1 MKDQSLRVL
10 MVEDSE
16 DDELLLIRELKKG
29 GYNPVHERVASATA
43 MKKALQEK
51 KWDIILCDYMM
62 PGFNAPS
69 AIYILKETN
78 VDMPLIVVSGTI
90 GEEAVIECMRIGAKD
105 YIMKSNLSRLCP
117 AISRTLEEV
126 EVKSKHKQAQKLLNA
141 SEVRYRRLFES
152 ARDGIL
158 ILDCETGIIVDVNPF
173 LIELLGYSRE
183 QFIEK
188 AVWELGPFKDIIP
201 NRNKFLE
208 LQRQEYI
215 RYDNLP
221 LETIDGRLV
230 NVEFVSNVYAE
241 GDTNVIQCNIRDIT
255 KRKEAL
261 KALQESEKRYR
272 KLSIID
278 DLTQLY
284 NSRHFYAQLKI
295 ETERSNRYEQPL
307 TLLLIDID
315 KFKEFNDTYGHV
327 EGDNVLSQFGKLLKR
342 FLRETD
348 SAYRYGGEEFTI
360 ILPMTTGDEGII
372 MADRIRAEFRE
383 NSFSPMTGQKVYL
396 TVSIGLARY
405 KPKEEMKAF
414 VCRVDQLMYLA
425 KRKGRDRIYCET
437 QISKTIPQS
446 GGCNTPQIA
455 LGFHARDSEP

>member
-1 MKDQSLRVL
+1 MKNQSLRVL

-29 GYNPVHERVASATA
+29 GYNSVYERVTSAAA
-43 MKKALQEK
+43 MRKALKEK
-51 KWDIILCDYMM
+51 EWDIILCDYML
-62 PGFNAPS
+62 PRFNAPS
-69 AIYILKETN
+69 AIYILKEAN
-78 VDMPLIVVSGTI
+78 LDIPLIVVTGTV
-90 GEEAVIECMRIGAKD
+90 GEETAIECMRFGAND
-105 YIMKSNLSRLCP
+105 YIMKPNLSRLCP
-117 AISRTLEEV
+117 AISRALDEAEI
-126 EVKSKHKQAQKLLNA
+126 KNKHKQAEELLNA

-152 ARDGIL
+152 AKDGIL
-158 ILDCETGIIVDVNPF
+158 ILDCDTGTIIDVNPF
-173 LIELLGYSRE
+173 LIDLLGYSRE

-230 NVEFVSNVYAE
+230 NVEFVSNVYEEA
-241 GDTNVIQCNIRDIT
+241 DTKVIQCNIRDIT

-261 KALQESEKRYR
+261 KALQESEKKYR
-272 KLSIID
+272 ELSIID

-307 TLLLIDID
+307 TLLLMDID
-315 KFKEFNDTYGHV
+315 KFKEFNDTYGHI
-327 EGDNVLSQFGKLLKR
+327 EGDNVLSQFGKLLKGC
-342 FLRETD
+342 LRETD

-360 ILPMTTGDEGII
+360 ILPMTTIEDGTI
-372 MADRIRAEFRE
+372 MAERIQAALRE
-383 NSFSPMTGQKVYL
+383 KAFSPVSGQKIYI
-396 TVSIGLARY
+396 TASIGIAQY
-405 KPKEEMKAF
+405 KPQEEMKAF
-414 VCRVDQLMYLA
+414 VRRVDQLMYQA
-425 KRKGRDRIYCET
+425 KKKRKHSLY
-437 QISKTIPQS
+437 
-446 GGCNTPQIA
+446 A
-455 LGFHARDSEP
+455 AA